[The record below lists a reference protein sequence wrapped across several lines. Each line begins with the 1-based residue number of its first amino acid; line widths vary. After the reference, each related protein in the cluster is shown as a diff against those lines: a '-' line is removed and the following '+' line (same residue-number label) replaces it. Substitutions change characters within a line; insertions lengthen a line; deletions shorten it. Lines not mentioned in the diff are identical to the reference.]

1 MWINKVSSSFI
12 ILLLLSVAAQTF
24 VSGFTGFSPASRTT
38 TSRFQV
44 LLSVEQSTISAV
56 ETNTETTL
64 NLNNDEEKINIATKL
79 LTTCAEFGQVGS
91 KLTEEERTIID
102 DIAASLNPSSS
113 PSPAKIELSGKHELI
128 YSASPSASSGALGP
142 LTGKV
147 TQSFL
152 DETMFINRVEFFAGA
167 FKIELYAERKV
178 LDDTRIRVKFKE
190 TVISILGQEVKRFEA
205 KGSGI
210 WDYVFAGPITTSSG
224 EKMLLRV
231 MKTPSTFV
239 IAQRE

>member
-44 LLSVEQSTISAV
+44 LLSAEQSTISAV

>member
-1 MWINKVSSSFI
+1 MVSTKASSFLI
-12 ILLLLSVAAQTF
+12 ILLSLAAQTAL
-24 VSGFTGFSPASRTT
+24 VSGFTGFFSPASLSSRSKVVLRAEQSAISAPGANTKT
-38 TSRFQV
+38 TSD
-44 LLSVEQSTISAV
+44 TIDDGKR
-56 ETNTETTL
+56 N
-64 NLNNDEEKINIATKL
+64 NIATKL
-79 LTTCAEFGQVGS
+79 LTTCSEYGQVGS
-91 KLTEEERTIID
+91 KLTEEERSIID
-102 DIAASLNPSSS
+102 DIAASLSPSSS

-152 DETMFINRVEFFAGA
+152 DDTRFINRVEFFGGA

-190 TVISILGQEVKRFEA
+190 TVISVLGQEVKRFEA

-210 WDYVFAGPITTSSG
+210 WDYMFSGPITTTSG

-239 IAQRE
+239 IVQREE

>member
-1 MWINKVSSSFI
+1 M
-12 ILLLLSVAAQTF
+12 
-24 VSGFTGFSPASRTT
+24 SGFIGFSPASLTT
-38 TSRFQV
+38 NSHFHV
-44 LLSVEQSTISAV
+44 LLKAAEQSAV
-56 ETNTETTL
+56 FAAETNTETTL
-64 NLNNDEEKINIATKL
+64 DSNSIATKL
-79 LTTCAEFGQVGS
+79 LETCSEYGQVGS
-91 KLTEEERTIID
+91 KLTEEERAIID

-113 PSPAKIELSGKHELI
+113 PSPAKIELTGKHELI

-152 DETMFINRVEFFAGA
+152 DETKFINRVEFFAGA

-190 TVISILGQEVKRFEA
+190 TVISLLGQEVKRFEA

-210 WDYVFAGPITTSSG
+210 WDYVFAGPVTTPSG

-239 IAQRE
+239 IVQKE

>member
-1 MWINKVSSSFI
+1 MVTTKASSFLI
-12 ILLLLSVAAQTF
+12 IILSVAAQTAL
-24 VSGFTGFSPASRTT
+24 VSGFTGFFSPASLSSRSKVVLAEQSAISVPNTKT
-38 TSRFQV
+38 TSD
-44 LLSVEQSTISAV
+44 TIDDDKR
-56 ETNTETTL
+56 N
-64 NLNNDEEKINIATKL
+64 NIATKL
-79 LTTCAEFGQVGS
+79 LTTCSKYGQVGS
-91 KLTEEERTIID
+91 KLTEEERSIID
-102 DIAASLNPSSS
+102 DIAASLSPSSS

-152 DETMFINRVEFFAGA
+152 DETRFINRVQFFGGA

-190 TVISILGQEVKRFEA
+190 TVISVLGQEVKRFEA

-210 WDYVFAGPITTSSG
+210 WDYMFAGPITTTSG

-239 IAQRE
+239 IVQREE

>member
-1 MWINKVSSSFI
+1 MKASVIFFV
-12 ILLLLSVAAQTF
+12 LSAAAPAEIAP
-24 VSGFTGFSPASRTT
+24 VSGFS
-38 TSRFQV
+38 V
-44 LLSVEQSTISAV
+44 LPPLRSTVIST
-56 ETNTETTL
+56 ETNSKPTT
-64 NLNNDEEKINIATKL
+64 NDDKRNDLAAKL
-79 LTTCAEFGQVGS
+79 LTTCVEYGQVGS
-91 KLTEEERTIID
+91 KLSEEERSTID
-102 DIAASLNPSSS
+102 DIAASLGQSSS

-152 DETMFINRVEFFAGA
+152 DETNFINRVEFFAGA

-190 TVISILGQEVKRFEA
+190 TVISILGNEVKRFEA

-210 WDYVFAGPITTSSG
+210 WDYVFAGSITTPAG

-239 IAQRE
+239 IVQRQ

>member
-1 MWINKVSSSFI
+1 MLMNKVFSSSI
-12 ILLLLSVAAQTF
+12 ILLSVAAQATL
-24 VSGFTGFSPASRTT
+24 VSGFTGFSPSASLA
-38 TSRFQV
+38 TSRSYV
-44 LLSVEQSTISAV
+44 LQQSVISAD
-56 ETNTETTL
+56 TDTKTTPKIS
-64 NLNNDEEKINIATKL
+64 NDEERNNIAEKL
-79 LTTCAEFGQVGS
+79 LTTCATYGQVGS
-91 KLTEEERTIID
+91 KLTEEERSIID
-102 DIAASLNPSSS
+102 DIAASLGSSSS

-152 DETMFINRVEFFAGA
+152 DEIMFINRVEFFAGA

-190 TVISILGQEVKRFEA
+190 TVISVLGKEVKRFEA

-210 WDYVFAGPITTSSG
+210 WDYVFAGSITKPSG

-239 IAQRE
+239 IVQRE

>member
-1 MWINKVSSSFI
+1 MINKVSSSSFI
-12 ILLLLSVAAQTF
+12 ILFLSVAAQTTL
-24 VSGFTGFSPASRTT
+24 VSGFTGFSPASLTT
-38 TSRFQV
+38 NSRSQV
-44 LLSVEQSTISAV
+44 LLCAEQSAVSAAD
-56 ETNTETTL
+56 TNTETTL
-64 NLNNDEEKINIATKL
+64 DSNNIASKL
-79 LTTCAEFGQVGS
+79 LATCAEYGQVGS

-102 DIAASLNPSSS
+102 DTAASLNPSSS

-152 DETMFINRVEFFAGA
+152 DETRFINRVEFFAGA

-190 TVISILGQEVKRFEA
+190 TVISLLGQEVKRFEA

-210 WDYVFAGPITTSSG
+210 WDYVFAGPVTTPSG

-239 IAQRE
+239 IVQKE

>member
-1 MWINKVSSSFI
+1 MLITKVFSSFI
-12 ILLLLSVAAQTF
+12 ILLSVAAQTTL
-24 VSGFTGFSPASRTT
+24 VSGFTGFSPASLT
-38 TSRFQV
+38 TSRSNALQQ
-44 LLSVEQSTISAV
+44 SVISA
-56 ETNTETTL
+56 EDTDTKTTL
-64 NLNNDEEKINIATKL
+64 KIGNDEERNNIAEKL
-79 LTTCAEFGQVGS
+79 LTTCAGYGQVGS
-91 KLTEEERTIID
+91 KLTEEERSIID
-102 DIAASLNPSSS
+102 DIAASLGSSSS

-152 DETMFINRVEFFAGA
+152 DEAMFINRVEFFAGA

-190 TVISILGQEVKRFEA
+190 TVISVLGKEVKRFEA

-210 WDYVFAGPITTSSG
+210 WDYVFAGSITKPSG

-239 IAQRE
+239 IVQRE

>member
-1 MWINKVSSSFI
+1 MIGKVSSSVLF
-12 ILLLLSVAAQTF
+12 LLLLSTAAQTTL
-24 VSGFTGFSPASRTT
+24 VSGFVGFSPATLPPLRSTV
-38 TSRFQV
+38 TS
-44 LLSVEQSTISAV
+44 T
-56 ETNTETTL
+56 ETNTKTTIK
-64 NLNNDEEKINIATKL
+64 NDNDDERNDLAAKL
-79 LTTCAEFGQVGS
+79 LTTCAQYGQVGS
-91 KLTEEERTIID
+91 KLSEEERSIID
-102 DIAASLNPSSS
+102 GIAASLGQSSSS

-210 WDYVFAGPITTSSG
+210 WDYVFAGSITAPSG

-239 IAQRE
+239 IVQKE